1 MEQET
6 IIKEQVTENF
16 EKTKERVRSGKKLD
30 VFELKRRIETGQSL
44 SLLKGDIQS
53 ALENGHISIDTY
65 TNALKVI
72 DEKTHNFPYKNLD
85 PDYILPS

>member
-1 MEQET
+1 VEQET
-6 IIKEQVTENF
+6 IVKEQVTENF

-53 ALENGHISIDTY
+53 ALESGQISIDTY
-65 TNALKVI
+65 TDALKVI
-72 DEKTHNFPYKNLD
+72 DDRAHEFPYKNLD
-85 PDYILPS
+85 PEYTLPS